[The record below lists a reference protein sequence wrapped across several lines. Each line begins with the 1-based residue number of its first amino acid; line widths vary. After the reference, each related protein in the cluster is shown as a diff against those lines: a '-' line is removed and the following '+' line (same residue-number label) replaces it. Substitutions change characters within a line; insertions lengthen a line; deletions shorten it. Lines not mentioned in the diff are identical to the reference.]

1 MHKFMLNS
9 RVKILQK
16 FSTPITGFIFFEI
29 RLIGWD
35 LDSLC
40 NLKVTFAPCERPAL
54 IKLSVPPQLQ
64 VSAMV
69 ARDGAAS
76 RHPYVFKD

>member
-1 MHKFMLNS
+1 MLNS

-40 NLKVTFAPCERPAL
+40 NPKVTFAPCERPAL
-54 IKLSVPPQLQ
+54 IKLSELQ